1 MDFKI
6 LGPLEVREGDRRL
19 SCKGPKQRLLLAA
32 LLLRAGETV
41 SSDRLIEALWGES
54 PPETADKALQVHVSQ
69 LRKLLEPERT
79 PGSPGRIL
87 VTRPPGYVL
96 NADPDQVDL
105 HRFEQTAAQAR
116 AEREAGRTA
125 EAAALLRRALALWR
139 GPPLSD
145 LSFESHLQA
154 DIARL
159 EELRL
164 AALEDRLD
172 ADLALGRHGEV
183 TAELEGL
190 VSGHPLRERLR
201 AQLMLSLYRAGRQA
215 EALEVYRA
223 GRRALVDELGIEPG
237 RELRDLER
245 RILAQDPELDVAAP
259 ADVCADVD
267 RPAPPQP
274 RLIGREREMAELLTL
289 LDGALAGRGA
299 MAVVA
304 GEPGIG
310 KSRLGE
316 ALAAAAQER
325 GAHVL
330 VGRCWEAGGAPP
342 YWPWVQALRSHLREC
357 DRAALRERVGPEV
370 ADLVAI
376 LPELG
381 ELVGDVELSEERDP
395 ERARFRLFE
404 AATSFLRGAASER
417 PLTLF
422 LDDLHAADAPSLL
435 LLRFVAGQ
443 LTGLPLLLLGFYR
456 DTEAPPMLTEA
467 LADLSRE
474 PAVHRISLSGLDRP
488 DTARLLEATMG
499 RAPRDELADRIHAET
514 EGNPLFAAEI
524 GRLLSSEGW
533 EDGRRLPIPH
543 GVSEAIGR
551 RLQRRSEECRGVLAL
566 ASVAGREFALD
577 VLGHASGLSED
588 ELFRALDEAAEAR
601 LVGGVPGAAGRLRFS
616 HILVRD
622 VLYEGLPPTRRL
634 RMHREM
640 GDALRTV
647 YAENLEPHL
656 AELAHHYGE
665 AGGGAAADAIDFA
678 ARAGHLASSQHAYE
692 EAARHLSDALRTLR
706 TAGRADAER
715 ECDLWLALGEALS
728 RAGEDAEAKDALRRA
743 ADIAAD
749 EGWPDRLARAALEY
763 GGRFSW
769 ARASTDPELVPLLE
783 RGLKALPEEA
793 VEERVKLLSRL
804 AGALRDEPLRDRR
817 VEIAETA
824 LELARRSGDP
834 RTLALALEGHWIA
847 TEGPP
852 LVGEGVAVGRRLVAL
867 GAEIGD
873 KERAFAGHDF
883 LLYGYWA
890 LADRAGVDVE
900 LEAVSRL
907 ADELGQ
913 PAQRWH
919 ADTSTTALA
928 LMEGRFE
935 EAEGLM
941 EQTLALGRR
950 AQSWNA
956 AVSYRL
962 GLFAL
967 RRAQGRLAELEGTI
981 RRSVLEYPALFR
993 FRCALAHLLA
1003 QIGAEHEARE
1013 ALDDVLSHD
1022 LAREYLDAEWL
1033 FAMNLLPDAV
1043 RFLDDEAAAARLHA
1057 LLLPHEQRYAHA
1069 PVEASAGSVARGLGV
1084 LATTLRHFD
1093 DAERH
1098 FEVALEVERR
1108 MRARPWLA
1116 HARHDLACLLLAR
1129 AGEGDRQRATALLD
1143 DVIGTY
1149 RELGMGHWAEAA
1161 SAAKE
1166 ASVTK

>member
-19 SCKGPKQRLLLAA
+19 SCKGAKQRLLLAT

-41 SSDRLIEALWGES
+41 SSDHLIEALWGES
-54 PPETADKALQVHVSQ
+54 PPETADKALQMHVSQ
-69 LRKLLEPERT
+69 LRKLLEPERA

-87 VTRPPGYVL
+87 VTSPPGYL
-96 NADPDQVDL
+96 LKAEPEQLDL
-105 HRFEQTAAQAR
+105 HRFEQTAAQGR
-116 AEREAGRTA
+116 AERDAGRTA
-125 EAAALLRRALALWR
+125 EAAALLRRALDLWR

-164 AALEDRLD
+164 AAIEDRLD

-190 VSGHPLRERLR
+190 VSRHPLRERLR

-215 EALEVYRA
+215 EALEIYRA

-245 RILAQDPELDVAAP
+245 RILEQDPELEVAAP
-259 ADVCADVD
+259 APARAGLDE
-267 RPAPPQP
+267 PAPASSG
-274 RLIGREREMAELLTL
+274 LIGREREMAELLPL

-316 ALAAAAQER
+316 ALAAAAHER
-325 GAHVL
+325 GAQVL

-342 YWPWVQALRSHLREC
+342 YWPWVQTLRSHLRDC
-357 DRAALRERVGPEV
+357 DRAALRERLGPEV
-370 ADLVAI
+370 AQLGAI

-381 ELVGDVELSEERDP
+381 ELLGDVEPAEERDP

-404 AATSFLRGAASER
+404 AATSFLRGAASEK
-417 PLTLF
+417 PLALF

-443 LTGLPLLLLGFYR
+443 LTGLPLLVLGFYR
-456 DTEAPPMLTEA
+456 DSEAPSELTEA

-474 PAVHRISLSGLDRP
+474 RAVHRISLGGLDRSG
-488 DTARLLEATMG
+488 TARLLQATMG
-499 RAPRDELADRIHAET
+499 RAPGDELAGRIHEET

-524 GRLLSSEGW
+524 GRLLSSDGW
-533 EDGRRLPIPH
+533 EEGGRLPIPH
-543 GVSEAIGR
+543 GVSDAIGR
-551 RLQRRSEECRGVLAL
+551 RLQRRSEECRSVLAL
-566 ASVAGREFALD
+566 ASVAGREFDLG
-577 VLGHASGLSED
+577 VLGHASGLGED

-601 LVGGVPGAAGRLRFS
+601 LVGAVPAVAGRLRFS

-634 RMHREM
+634 RLHRVM
-640 GDALRTV
+640 ADALRTR
-647 YAENLEPHL
+647 YEGNLDPHL

-665 AGGGAAADAIDFA
+665 AGGGAADEAIEYA
-678 ARAGHLASSQHAYE
+678 ARAGDLASAQHAYE
-692 EAARHLSDALRTLR
+692 EAARHFSAALRTLG
-706 TAGRADAER
+706 TAGRSDAQR
-715 ECDLWLALGEALS
+715 ECDLWLALGESLS
-728 RAGEDAEAKDALRRA
+728 RAGDDANAKDALRRA
-743 ADIAAD
+743 ADIAA
-749 EGWPDRLARAALEY
+749 EAGWPDRLARAALEY

-769 ARASTDPELVPLLE
+769 ARASTDPELVPMLE
-783 RGLKALPEEA
+783 RALEALPEGA
-793 VEERVKLLSRL
+793 VEQRVKLLSRL

-817 VEIAETA
+817 VEIAESA

-834 RTLALALEGHWIA
+834 RTLALALEGHWVA
-847 TEGPP
+847 TEGPA
-852 LVGEGVAVGRRLVAL
+852 LTGKGIEVGRQLVAL
-867 GAEIGD
+867 GAELGD

-883 LLYGYWA
+883 LLYGYWSV
-890 LADRAGVDVE
+890 ADRGGVDLEV
-900 LEAVSRL
+900 EAVSRL

-919 ADTSTTALA
+919 ADTSRAALA
-928 LMEGRFE
+928 LMEGRFG
-935 EAEGLM
+935 EAEEM
-941 EQTLALGRR
+941 IEQTFALGRT

-956 AVSYRL
+956 AVSHRL
-962 GLFAL
+962 GLFVL
-967 RRAQGRLAELEGTI
+967 RRAQGRLAELEDTI
-981 RRSVLEYPALFR
+981 RRSVREYPALFR
-993 FRCALAHLLA
+993 FRCALAHLFALV
-1003 QIGAEHEARE
+1003 GREREARE

-1022 LAREYLDAEWL
+1022 LAREYLDAEWI

-1043 RFLDDEAAAARLHA
+1043 RFLEDEPAAARLHA
-1057 LLLPHEQRYAHA
+1057 LLLPHEEHYAHA
-1069 PVEASAGSVARGLGV
+1069 PVEANVGAVARGLGV
-1084 LATTLRHFD
+1084 LATTLRRFE

-1098 FEVALEVERR
+1098 FEVALAVERR
-1108 MRARPWLA
+1108 MRARPWLV
-1116 HARHDLACLLLAR
+1116 HVRHDLACLLLAR
-1129 AGEGDRQRATALLD
+1129 DGEGDRQRATALLD
-1143 DVIGTY
+1143 DVIGAY
-1149 RELGMGHWAEAA
+1149 RELGMGHWATAA
-1161 SAAKE
+1161 SAAKD